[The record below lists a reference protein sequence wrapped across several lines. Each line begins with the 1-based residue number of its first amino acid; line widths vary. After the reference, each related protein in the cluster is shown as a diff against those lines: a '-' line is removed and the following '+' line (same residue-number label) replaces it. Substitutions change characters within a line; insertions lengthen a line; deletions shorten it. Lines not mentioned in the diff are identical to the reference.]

1 VAGLVEGKIA
11 VVTGGGSGIGR
22 AAAVAF
28 AREGA
33 SVVVADVDVAGGEE
47 TAAMVG
53 EAATFVACDVT
64 SADDVQALVR
74 RCVELHGRL
83 DCAFNNA
90 GIAGALAPTNELS
103 EEDFDR
109 TIAVNLKGVWLCMKH
124 EIAQMLAQGGGGA
137 IVNTSS
143 GAGIL
148 GVPYTS
154 AYTASKHGVVGL
166 TRSVALEVVKQG
178 IRVNAVCPGMVR
190 TPMVADVPP
199 DLLAVFEQTQPG
211 GRIAEPE
218 EVAEAAVWLCSDRA
232 SFVSGVPLPVDAA
245 SSAD

>member
-90 GIAGALAPTNELS
+90 GISGALAPTNELS